1 MILVLFEDSGCYN
14 LWPLTATIPLY
25 AVKIGPFRVFELWSK
40 LLGIEKVALFCR
52 RGVEEYVDWILNAVD
67 RRNIPV
73 NPDSLDE
80 EILAVNSS
88 YLPLSEALDN
98 ARRLRDYKGNVIL
111 HRGGRPLMIRASRLI
126 AENLP
131 EALRGVLENELLLSF
146 MGSFEDLP
154 VTGRGEVSSLAEV
167 PGLMEELLV
176 TSLRVRGEG
185 MILVEEGARVEEPV
199 SLKPPVYIGG
209 NVYIEPYT
217 VIISSS
223 IEGPARVSGY
233 IDNSL
238 IGAYSE
244 VMSSRIE
251 KTLLVG
257 ANVLGPYS
265 SSTGLDVRAM
275 GFASRVM
282 PSSSLINR
290 ALVGIT
296 SRVYGVFTGELGSGR
311 VFKWGKVERLH
322 LDSAVEELR
331 KLLLSFGRLPSDYE
345 ISYLSE
351 VLERR

>member
-1 MILVLFEDSGCYN
+1 
-14 LWPLTATIPLY
+14 
-25 AVKIGPFRVFELWSK
+25 
-40 LLGIEKVALFCR
+40 
-52 RGVEEYVDWILNAVD
+52 
-67 RRNIPV
+67 
-73 NPDSLDE
+73 
-80 EILAVNSS
+80 
-88 YLPLSEALDN
+88 
-98 ARRLRDYKGNVIL
+98 
-111 HRGGRPLMIRASRLI
+111 MIRASRLI

-185 MILVEEGARVEEPV
+185 MILVEEGARVEEPI

-311 VFKWGKVERLH
+311 VFK
-322 LDSAVEELR
+322 
-331 KLLLSFGRLPSDYE
+331 
-345 ISYLSE
+345 
-351 VLERR
+351 

>member
-1 MILVLFEDSGCYN
+1 
-14 LWPLTATIPLY
+14 
-25 AVKIGPFRVFELWSK
+25 
-40 LLGIEKVALFCR
+40 
-52 RGVEEYVDWILNAVD
+52 
-67 RRNIPV
+67 
-73 NPDSLDE
+73 
-80 EILAVNSS
+80 
-88 YLPLSEALDN
+88 
-98 ARRLRDYKGNVIL
+98 
-111 HRGGRPLMIRASRLI
+111 
-126 AENLP
+126 
-131 EALRGVLENELLLSF
+131 
-146 MGSFEDLP
+146 
-154 VTGRGEVSSLAEV
+154 
-167 PGLMEELLV
+167 
-176 TSLRVRGEG
+176 
-185 MILVEEGARVEEPV
+185 VEEGARVEEPV

-223 IEGPARVSGY
+223 IEGPARVGGY

-275 GFASRVM
+275 GFASRAM

-331 KLLLSFGRLPSDYE
+331 RLLLSFGRLPSDYE

-351 VLERR
+351 VLEHG